1 VQTDSRLDPA
11 TGIAVDSLLARD
23 HAAAI
28 MDLHRALAGHLD
40 RKALLTSLAV
50 ALRRIVD
57 FARVILLLPSSD
69 PTMLTVYAAFGSTS
83 IRFVEGQPIPR
94 AGSIP
99 GWVVDHGSP
108 MVVRKASDV
117 RETFPFSYRRLRE
130 EGMESVAVVPLLTGG
145 QCVGAL
151 SLMSEAQDAWD
162 VPLALLDAIAVAVA
176 AAVKSCVAYEELEH
190 LREEQAA
197 ALEVN
202 RAVAR
207 RLRRDDL
214 FATLARCF
222 RGLLPFERFGIEL
235 RVDSDRLP
243 THLFVPSVQTS
254 ASQVVE
260 LPAGD
265 TACRWTEENQQS
277 LVLSSRE
284 ELRQRFPVTFAVME
298 QEGMESLCTIPL
310 TAEQRSL
317 GVLFFMAATR
327 GAYRELRRGLLDRVA
342 GSAAVALDNC
352 LAYEEVRALRD
363 RLARENVYLQEEIR
377 QEHNFEEI
385 VGKSPALLAVL
396 SKVALV
402 APTNSTVLILGETG
416 TGKELVARAIHERSR
431 RRNRPLVKVNCASI
445 AAGLVESELFGHVKG
460 AFTGAVS
467 SRIGRFEC
475 ADRGTIFLDEI
486 GELTP
491 EAQVRL
497 LRVLQEREFEAVGS
511 NQTRKVDV
519 RVIAATN
526 RDLGLAV
533 ESRTF
538 RADLFYRLNV
548 MPIRVP
554 PLRERRQDVPLLLSY
569 FLSRYARVLGKPI
582 EGVSREGLARLI
594 AYDWPGNIR
603 ELQNLVERAAILAD
617 RPVIDIGSELL
628 PTTGSLAVGAP
639 ASPPSAS
646 RPLTNAVVSSGP
658 GSLEDMQRQHIE
670 TVLARSG
677 WIIEGE
683 YGAARQL
690 GIHPNTL
697 RSRMKRLG
705 VRRPRPTA
713 S

>member
-1 VQTDSRLDPA
+1 
-11 TGIAVDSLLARD
+11 
-23 HAAAI
+23 
-28 MDLHRALAGHLD
+28 
-40 RKALLTSLAV
+40 
-50 ALRRIVD
+50 
-57 FARVILLLPSSD
+57 
-69 PTMLTVYAAFGSTS
+69 
-83 IRFVEGQPIPR
+83 
-94 AGSIP
+94 
-99 GWVVDHGSP
+99 
-108 MVVRKASDV
+108 MVVRQASDV
-117 RETFPFSYRRLRE
+117 RDTFPFSYRRLRE

-145 QCVGAL
+145 ETVGAL
-151 SLMSEAQDAWD
+151 SLMSDTPSAWESI
-162 VPLALLDAIAVAVA
+162 PRSLLDAIAAAVA
-176 AAVKSCVAYEELEH
+176 AAVKCCVAYEELEH

-207 RLRRDDL
+207 HLQRDDL
-214 FATLARCF
+214 FAVLAQCF
-222 RGLLPFERFGIEL
+222 RGILPFDRFGIEL
-235 RVDSDRLP
+235 RVDSDRLR
-243 THLFVPSVQTS
+243 THLFVPSLQPRVP
-254 ASQVVE
+254 QVVE
-260 LPAGD
+260 LPAGG
-265 TACRWTEENQQS
+265 TACRWTEENQQW

-284 ELRQRFPVTFAVME
+284 ELRQRFPVTFGVMQ

-317 GVLFFMAATR
+317 GVLFFMATAP

-342 GSAAVALDNC
+342 GSVAVALDNC

-363 RLARENVYLQEEIR
+363 RLAAENVYLQEEIQ

-385 VGKSPALLAVL
+385 VGKSPALLEVL
-396 SKVALV
+396 SQVALV
-402 APTNSTVLILGETG
+402 APTDATVLILGETG
-416 TGKELVARAIHERSR
+416 TGKELVARAIHDRSR
-431 RRNRPLVKVNCASI
+431 RRDRPLVKVNCSAI

-491 EAQVRL
+491 EIQVRL
-497 LRVLQEREFEAVGS
+497 LRVLQEKEFEAVGS
-511 NQTRKVDV
+511 NHTRKIDV

-526 RDLGLAV
+526 RDLARAV
-533 ESRTF
+533 ESGTF

-569 FLSRYARVLGKPI
+569 FLNRYARVLGKPI
-582 EGVSREGLARLI
+582 KGVSREGLARLM
-594 AYDWPGNIR
+594 AYGWPGNIR
-603 ELQNLVERAAILAD
+603 ELQNIVERAAILAD
-617 RPVIDIGSELL
+617 RPVIDVGSELL
-628 PTTGSLAVGAP
+628 PSTAP
-639 ASPPSAS
+639 VVVAAPLSPPHTS
-646 RPLTNAVVSSGP
+646 RPAPDTVLPSAP
-658 GSLEDMQRQHIE
+658 GSLEDIQRRHME

-683 YGAARQL
+683 HGAARQL

-705 VRRPRPTA
+705 VSRPRATA